1 MTQASTPEAT
11 PGEGL
16 ELSAWDEMTE
26 RVRVREL
33 RVCVV
38 GDALVAGIGDPERFF
53 AMLRDA
59 GIAVVPHAFP
69 DHHAYAA
76 PDFDFGSRLPVLM
89 TAKDAVKCAGLVDAQ
104 AFMVPVEAVLPEP
117 FWLALLDRLPAR
129 SR

>member
-1 MTQASTPEAT
+1 MRLQVGAVQPLHGGRPQPLAMFA
-11 PGEGL
+11 GQ
-16 ELSAWDEMTE
+16 
-26 RVRVREL
+26 RVH
-33 RVCVV
+33 
-38 GDALVAGIGDPERFF
+38 AVAGIGDPERFF